1 MTDDPAYLTTKEL
14 AELLR
19 IKERKIYDMAA
30 QGEVP
35 CVRVVGKLL
44 FPREDV
50 EAWIAEGRSGPRA
63 RPGPLPP
70 ILVGSHDPL
79 LEWALRAS
87 NSGLAAFFD
96 GSLDG
101 LDRVIAREAMGCATH
116 IHDSGGWN
124 TATVSARAGD
134 LPVVLVELVRRERG
148 LVTASKN
155 PHALTRI
162 ADLAGLRV
170 VRRQRAAASQQLL
183 DGLFQEAGLAPETL
197 DYAPDTARTEDEA
210 ALMVLDGQADAA
222 FGLRAMAER
231 LGLTFV
237 PILEERLDLLV
248 WRRAYFEPPIQ
259 RLLSYMDGPEAAA
272 RAASMGGYDLS
283 AVGAVRFNGGGD

>member
-63 RPGPLPP
+63 QPGPLPP

-87 NSGLAAFFD
+87 DSGLAAFFD

-124 TATVSARAGD
+124 TATVAARAGD
-134 LPVVLVELVRRERG
+134 LPVVLVELARRERG
-148 LVTASKN
+148 LVTPPHN
-155 PHALTRI
+155 PRALTGV

-183 DGLFQEAGLAPETL
+183 VGLCSEAGLEPAAL

-210 ALMVLDGQADAA
+210 ALMVHDGQADVA

-259 RLLSYMDGPEAAA
+259 RLLRFLAGGDAAA